1 MGSSGNVDNRKKDIL
16 ILGKGPAQGL
26 DDTALTAE
34 KKYAINVSEQ
44 QKKFCYDYY
53 NCANIYFFI
62 NDVKIYKF
70 KAKDSETNAAQL
82 CLGTVSKDFS
92 TNNLE
97 KTRLYRYVYDFS
109 VDFNC
114 NDADDILDIHKYL
127 IKKHDIKQCFDLSK
141 KMFIGLLSSC
151 IIESLG
157 ESLVSNLN
165 RPIKCIS
172 LNNQTGKGRPA
183 LVSINSDGTLFYSF
197 TVSVSTYGGSCNS
210 IDDSYAGVSVPN
222 KVKNIFNLMSEV
234 SETIFLVQQ
243 CM

>member
-1 MGSSGNVDNRKKDIL
+1 M
-16 ILGKGPAQGL
+16 
-26 DDTALTAE
+26 
-34 KKYAINVSEQ
+34 
-44 QKKFCYDYY
+44 
-53 NCANIYFFI
+53 
-62 NDVKIYKF
+62 
-70 KAKDSETNAAQL
+70 
-82 CLGTVSKDFS
+82 
-92 TNNLE
+92 
-97 KTRLYRYVYDFS
+97 
-109 VDFNC
+109 
-114 NDADDILDIHKYL
+114 DIHKYL

-141 KMFIGLLSSC
+141 KNFIGLSSSC